1 MEDFFAPMTTES
13 GMTAFQKKA
22 SSSDGLYRP
31 KFEEAKDKKVGYKSV
46 IRFLANLKADKTRGE
61 SAIVRNMHYVK
72 LADPNYT
79 SLNGYY
85 DSAKS
90 FGEKTCP
97 LTSLYWDLRN
107 SKSVLDNDKAGL
119 IPYTTRF
126 YSYIQIMEDE
136 QHPELEGKIM
146 IFPYGTKI
154 KKKIEEEMEGLISGE
169 KVNVFDL
176 VNGKD
181 FVLIINEV
189 AGYQN
194 YDSSRFRGVSSPIK
208 INGKAVPTDDQNGA
222 KVISA
227 NARETVANYLLTR
240 ENQLEDF
247 APKRWDADTAS
258 KVQRIIGILTNAP
271 KPVGANNT
279 VSADEFSADAL
290 TGSQPAPAP
299 AQTFTKQTD
308 PDSFF
313 SFDD

>member
-1 MEDFFAPMTTES
+1 MEDFFAPMTTDS

-31 KFEEAKDKKVGYKSV
+31 KVEDAKDKKVGYKAV

-72 LADPNYT
+72 LANPNYT

-154 KKKIEEEMEGLISGE
+154 KKKIEEEIEGLISGE

-194 YDSSRFRGVSSPIK
+194 YDSSRFRGVSTPLK
-208 INGKAVPTDDQNGA
+208 INGKVVPTEEVQGA
-222 KVISA
+222 KVIA
-227 NARETVANYLLTR
+227 AGARETVANYLLKR
-240 ENQLEDF
+240 DNQLEDF
-247 APKRWDADTAS
+247 APKRWDADTTD
-258 KVQRIIGILTNAP
+258 KIHRIIAILTNAP
-271 KPVGANNT
+271 QPVGASNT
-279 VSADEFSADAL
+279 VSADDFSADVL
-290 TGSQPAPAP
+290 TGAQSTPAA
-299 AQTFTKQTD
+299 AQTFTKTTD

-313 SFDD
+313 SFED